1 MWYDCQNKK
10 FTLRYLITVTLLKE
24 KIDVILYYY
33 FPGQS
38 LPTLLNFFLASQ
50 LWGFRI
56 VTKMLYLE
64 RVVYL
69 KTMCFDRKIQNL
81 RT

>member
-24 KIDVILYYY
+24 KIDIILYYY

-38 LPTLLNFFLASQ
+38 LPTLLNFFPASQ
-50 LWGFRI
+50 LWGS
-56 VTKMLYLE
+56 
-64 RVVYL
+64 
-69 KTMCFDRKIQNL
+69 
-81 RT
+81 